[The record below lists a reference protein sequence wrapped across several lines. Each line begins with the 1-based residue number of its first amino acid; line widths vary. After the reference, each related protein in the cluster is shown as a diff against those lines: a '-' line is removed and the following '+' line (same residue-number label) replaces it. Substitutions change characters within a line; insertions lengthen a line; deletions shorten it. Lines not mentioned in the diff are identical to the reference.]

1 MLTFLFIVTWLGI
14 FVAII
19 NMYVTKYKIKNMRKF
34 DYTRMI
40 IPPTVNK
47 GKYSEYYNSFKN
59 VLLKKQP
66 ITINNRFVCSLIN
79 ETTFA
84 VYDIDTKNIVEL
96 ELSESN
102 FERVME
108 HGI

>member
-1 MLTFLFIVTWLGI
+1 MLIFLFILTWLGI

-19 NMYVTKYKIKNMRKF
+19 NMYVTKYKIENMRKF
-34 DYTRMI
+34 DYTKMI
-40 IPPTVNK
+40 VSPYK

-59 VLLKKQP
+59 VLLKKRP
-66 ITINNRFVCSLIN
+66 ITINNRFICSLIN

-84 VYDIDTKNIVEL
+84 VYDINTKNIVEL
-96 ELSESN
+96 ELSEIN